1 MRKFTFIVLILFI
14 AGLTSEAQ
22 RRRNQTGSSSGATTA
37 LTSDLF
43 KNYKFRNIGPAFMS
57 GRIADLAIHPTDE
70 SIWYVAVA
78 SGGVWKTV
86 NAGVTFKPIFDEQA
100 VYSTGCVTI
109 DPNNPNVVW
118 VGTGENVGGRH
129 IAWGDGVYK
138 SEDGGATWTNMGLKN
153 SEHVSKIHIHPEN
166 SDIIRVASQGP
177 LWSSGGDRG
186 FYLSTDGG
194 QTWKKT
200 LGDNEFTG
208 VTDFAVDPRD
218 PDWIYAATWQHHRTV
233 AAWMGGGPKTKIYLS
248 DDGGNTWKELK
259 NGLPKGSMG
268 KIGLA
273 ISPQNPDV
281 VYAAIELN
289 RTTGGIWRSAD
300 RGGSWTKMSNQ
311 VAGATGPHYYQE
323 LYASPHK
330 FDRIYLMDN
339 PLQMSED
346 GGKTF
351 VQVNTMDKHVDNH
364 AMAFKKS
371 DPDYI
376 MVGTDGGVY
385 ESFDLGANWRY
396 MENIPVTQFYK
407 IAVDDAE
414 PFYNIYGGTQ
424 DNSTQGG
431 PSRTDN
437 LSGIR
442 NADWKVVL
450 NWDGHQPAT
459 EPGNPDIIYAERQQ
473 GNLSRIDMR
482 TGEAT
487 DIQPQPDA
495 GEPYERFNW
504 DAPILV
510 SPHSPTT
517 IYFASQRVWKSVN
530 RGDSWTA
537 ISGDLTKNEERVALP
552 IMGRVQSWDSPW
564 DVGAMSS
571 YNTITSLAESPQKAG
586 LIYAGTDDGILQV
599 TENGGTSWRLINVS
613 AMGVPSTAFINDVK
627 ADLYD
632 ENTVYVALDNHKY
645 GDYKPYLVK
654 SSDKGATWTSLSNGL
669 GNPNLVWRIVQDH
682 VNANLMFLATEFG
695 VYFTIDAGRNWTEL
709 SGGVPTIS
717 FRDLAIQ
724 KRENDLVAGSFGRG
738 FYVLDDY
745 SALRSISSS
754 TVTKEAELF
763 KPRKAL
769 WYIPRSIVDFDD
781 KRGSQGSQLYL
792 APNPDFGAVFT
803 YYLKDDLKS
812 AADVRKEREKTIASN
827 RNVPFPGWDALE
839 AEKNEEGP
847 FVFIEIKDSNGTIIN
862 RVKAAGKKGFNRVA
876 WNLRYASNDLLRLNR
891 NVGNGSGLLAA
902 PGTYTG
908 TMFKIE
914 KGKISQLADPV
925 SFEVEPLREGSLP
938 GSDPATAAAFWRS
951 YEKLNRDANAFG
963 NSLGRMLDAA
973 DKLHLAVS
981 RSNLGNDVLEQA
993 LELESKL
1000 KTLNSEYGGNSAK
1013 QEIGEKTNP
1022 TVGARMFALWKG
1034 LSWSTYGPTET
1045 HKKSLDLATSE
1056 LAGLNTK
1063 LSNLKSEAKTLADQ
1077 VVNAG
1082 GPRIEGME

>member
-1 MRKFTFIVLILFI
+1 MRKITFFFLVLLIVGMD
-14 AGLTSEAQ
+14 AEAQ
-22 RRRNQTGSSSGATTA
+22 RRRGQSSSSSSTNA
-37 LTSDLF
+37 LSTDLF
-43 KNYKFRNIGPAFMS
+43 KSFKFRNIGPAFMS
-57 GRIADLAIHPTDE
+57 GRIADLAIHPTNE
-70 SIWYVAVA
+70 NIWYVAVG

-86 NAGVTFKPIFDEQA
+86 NAGVTFKPVFDDQS
-100 VYSTGCVTI
+100 VYSTGCITI
-109 DPNNPNVVW
+109 DKNNPNVVW
-118 VGTGENVGGRH
+118 LGTGENVGGRH
-129 IAWGDGVYK
+129 IAFGDGVYK

-153 SEHVSKIHIHPEN
+153 SEHVSRIDIHPSN
-166 SDIIRVASQGP
+166 SNIIRVASQGP
-177 LWSSGGDRG
+177 LWSPGGDRG
-186 FYLSTDGG
+186 FFLSTDGG
-194 QTWKKT
+194 KTWKKT
-200 LGDNEFTG
+200 LGDDEYTG
-208 VTDFAVDPRD
+208 VTDFAVDPRN

-248 DDGGNTWKELK
+248 ADGGNTWKELK

-289 RTTGGIWRSAD
+289 RTKGGVYRSAD
-300 RGGSWTKMSNQ
+300 RGGSWTKMSDQ

-323 LYASPHK
+323 IYASPHK

-339 PLQMSED
+339 PLQLSED

-364 AMAFKKS
+364 AMAFKKN

-385 ESFDLGANWRY
+385 ESFDLGANWRF

-407 IAVDDAE
+407 IALDDAE

-459 EPGNPDIIYAERQQ
+459 EPGNPDIVYAERQQ

-510 SPHSPTT
+510 SPHSPTRL
-517 IYFASQRVWKSVN
+517 YFASQRVWKSEN

-537 ISGDLTKNEERVALP
+537 ISGDLTKNQDRIQLP
-552 IMGRVQSWDSPW
+552 IMGRRQSWDSPW
-564 DVGAMSS
+564 DVGAMSN
-571 YNTITSLAESPQKAG
+571 YNTITSLAESPQKEG

-599 TENGGTSWRLINVS
+599 TEDGGSSWRRINVS
-613 AMGVPSTAFINDVK
+613 AMGVPATSFINDVK
-627 ADLYD
+627 ADLFD

-645 GDYKPYLVK
+645 GDYRPYLVK
-654 SSDKGATWTSLSNGL
+654 STDKGATWTSMTNGL
-669 GNPNLVWRIVQDH
+669 TSKNLVWRIVQDH
-682 VNANLMFLATEFG
+682 VNANLLFLATEFG
-695 VYFTIDAGRNWTEL
+695 VYFSIDAGSNWTEL

-717 FRDLAIQ
+717 FRDIAIQ

-745 SALRSISSS
+745 SALRSISAA
-754 TVTKEAELF
+754 TVNKEAELF
-763 KPRKAL
+763 KPRTAL

-781 KRGSQGSQLYL
+781 LRGSQGSQLYL
-792 APNPDFGAVFT
+792 APNPEFGAVFT

-812 AADVRKEREKTIASN
+812 AEDVRKDQEKSLISQN
-827 RNVPFPGWDALE
+827 RDVPFPGWEALE
-839 AEKNEEGP
+839 AEKQEEGP
-847 FVFIEIKDSNGTIIN
+847 FAFIEIKDATGAIVN
-862 RVKAAGKKGFNRVA
+862 RVKVPGKKGFNRAA
-876 WNLRYASNDLLRLNR
+876 WNLRYASSDMLRLNG
-891 NVGNGSGLLAA
+891 NVGDGSGLLAA

-908 TMFKIE
+908 TLFKME
-914 KGKISQLADPV
+914 KGKISLLGSSVTFDV
-925 SFEVEPLREGSLP
+925 KPLREGSLP
-938 GSDPATAAAFWRS
+938 GSAPGVAAAFWRS
-951 YEKLNRDANAFG
+951 YERLSRDVNSFD
-963 NSLGRMLDAA
+963 NSLRTLTRTADRLHIAA
-973 DKLHLAVS
+973 S
-981 RSNLGNDVLEQA
+981 RSNLGNDILEKA
-993 LELESKL
+993 MDLESRVKA
-1000 KTLNSEYGGNSAK
+1000 LNSSYGGNSARR
-1013 QEIGEKTNP
+1013 EIGEKVDP
-1022 TVGARMFALWKG
+1022 TIGDRMFALWKG

-1045 HKKSLDLATSE
+1045 HKKSME
-1056 LAGLNTK
+1056 LAQNELGTLTSQLN
-1063 LSNLKSEAKTLADQ
+1063 SLKAEAKELANQ
-1077 VVNAG
+1077 VVAAG
-1082 GPRIEGME
+1082 GPKIEGME

>member
-1 MRKFTFIVLILFI
+1 
-14 AGLTSEAQ
+14 
-22 RRRNQTGSSSGATTA
+22 
-37 LTSDLF
+37 
-43 KNYKFRNIGPAFMS
+43 MS
-57 GRIADLAIHPTDE
+57 GRIADLAIHPE
-70 SIWYVAVA
+70 NENIWYVAVA

-86 NAGVTFKPIFDEQA
+86 NAGVTFKPIFDDQS
-100 VYSTGCVTI
+100 VYSTGCITI

-118 VGTGENVGGRH
+118 IGTGENVGGRH

-138 SEDGGATWTNMGLKN
+138 SEDGGATWINMGLKN
-153 SEHVSKIHIHPEN
+153 SEHVSRIDIHPEN

-177 LWSSGGDRG
+177 LWSPGGDRG
-186 FYLSTDGG
+186 FFLSTDGG
-194 QTWKKT
+194 ETWKKT
-200 LGDNEFTG
+200 LGDDQYTG
-208 VTDFAVDPRD
+208 VTDFAVDPRN
-218 PDWIYAATWQHHRTV
+218 PNWIYAATWQHHRTV

-248 DDGGNTWKELK
+248 SDGGNSWKELK

-289 RTTGGIWRSAD
+289 RTKGGIYRSTD
-300 RGGSWTKMSNQ
+300 RGGSWTKMSDQ

-330 FDRIYLMDN
+330 FDRIYLMDS

-351 VQVNTMDKHVDNH
+351 VQVNTVDKHVDNH
-364 AMAFKKS
+364 AMAFKKN

-385 ESFDLGANWRY
+385 ESFDLGANWRF

-407 IAVDDAE
+407 IALDDAE

-442 NADWKVVL
+442 NADWTVIL

-459 EPGNPDIIYAERQQ
+459 EPGNPDIVYAERQQ

-495 GEPYERFNW
+495 GDPYERFNW

-510 SPHSPTT
+510 SPHSPTRL
-517 IYFASQRVWKSVN
+517 YFASQRVWRSEN

-537 ISGDLTKNEERVALP
+537 ISGDLTKNQDRIELP
-552 IMGRVQSWDSPW
+552 IMGRKQSWDSPW
-564 DVGAMSS
+564 DVGAMSN
-571 YNTITSLAESPQKAG
+571 YNTITSLAESPQKEG

-599 TENGGTSWRLINVS
+599 TENGGDSWRRINVS
-613 AMGVPSTAFINDVK
+613 AMGVPATSFINDVK
-627 ADLYD
+627 ADMFD

-645 GDYKPYLVK
+645 GDYRPYFVK
-654 SSDKGATWTSLSNGL
+654 STDRGATWTPLTSGL
-669 GNPNLVWRIVQDH
+669 TTKNLVWRVVQDH
-682 VNANLMFLATEFG
+682 VNKDLLFLATEFG
-695 VYFTIDAGRNWTEL
+695 IYFTVDGGRNWTEL

-717 FRDLAIQ
+717 FRDIAIQ
-724 KRENDLVAGSFGRG
+724 KREDDLVAGSFGRG
-738 FYVLDDY
+738 FFVLDDY
-745 SALRSISSS
+745 SALRSITAS
-754 TVTKEAELF
+754 TVAKEAELF

-769 WYIPRSIVDFDD
+769 WYIPRSIVDFDE

-812 AADVRKEREKTIASN
+812 AEEKRKESEKSLIDQN
-827 RNVPFPGWDALE
+827 RDVPFPGWETVE
-839 AEKNEEGP
+839 AEKQEEGP
-847 FVFIEIKDSNGTIIN
+847 FAFIEIKSEDGTVVN
-862 RVKAAGKKGFNRVA
+862 RVKVAGKKGFNRAA
-876 WNLRYASNDLLRLNR
+876 WNLRHASNDVIGLN
-891 NVGNGSGLLAA
+891 GNMGTGSGLLAA
-902 PGTYTG
+902 PGSYTG
-908 TMFKIE
+908 TLHKVE
-914 KGKISQLADPV
+914 KGTITALGSPV
-925 SFEVEPLREGSLP
+925 TFDVTPLREGSLP
-938 GSDPATAAAFWRS
+938 GVDRSVAAAFWRS
-951 YEKLNRDANAFG
+951 YERLNRDVNAFDSDLR
-963 NSLGRMLDAA
+963 NLVKTADRVHVAA
-973 DKLHLAVS
+973 S
-981 RSNLGNDVLEQA
+981 RSNVGNDILERAMDLEQQVKG
-993 LELESKL
+993 LS
-1000 KTLNSEYGGNSAK
+1000 SSYGGNSARR
-1013 QEIGEKTNP
+1013 EIGEKVNP
-1022 TVGARMFALWKG
+1022 TIGDRMFALWKG

-1045 HKKSLDLATSE
+1045 HQKSLE
-1056 LAGLNTK
+1056 LAKNELDELASRMNQ
-1063 LSNLKSEAKTLADQ
+1063 LKSDIRTLARQ
-1077 VVNAG
+1077 IAEAG
-1082 GPRIEGME
+1082 GPKIEGME